1 MLPAHTL
8 KQRSTFILIL
18 STLALL
24 AAPVWA
30 QKSSG
35 HRTVNVE
42 PQQKSDLGFEQIESQ
57 YPGLLEEFGR
67 LAERIKNEVHL
78 PPTRTQSRLLP
89 LLPENTVGLVALPNY
104 GDALHQALTIFQQE
118 LKDSAALRNWWKKA
132 DLGGPKF
139 EDSLDKIYQVSQF
152 LGDEIIISGAAGGSK
167 GNDFSFLMI
176 SELKK
181 PGLEPFL
188 QQLAANLDEKKSSPL
203 HFLKPQELA
212 AAGNDAKKGEIP
224 ILLRPDLLAI
234 SSDVATLR
242 RLNTRIER
250 HESAFASNQF
260 GQRLAQ
266 SYLNGGAS
274 AFVGIDM
281 QKILGDLP
289 VGAPKNQEALQRSG
303 FGDLKYYI
311 WEHKD
316 APGQPT
322 SQGELAFNGPRHGV
336 ASWLAP
342 PAPLGGLDFIS
353 PKAGMVLAVALK
365 SPARMLDD
373 IQELSGSSGPGPLAM
388 LDMMGQQ
395 LNINIK
401 DDVLSKLTG
410 EIVIELEQPEGPH
423 AAPSGKLVLRVNDAD
438 GLARTLSKLL
448 EGAQM
453 PVTPHR
459 EAGFTWNSMVIPSGQ
474 SMTEIAYTFVDG
486 YLVIARGSDS
496 LKEAVR
502 LHRSGESLAKSRD
515 FLAGLPPGHSAV
527 ASAMMYKNFAAMM
540 GPALGQVPPQFAQ
553 LLPKLAMSGGSTA
566 TFAYAEPA
574 SIRWASNS
582 GTVDVGVVLVVAA
595 VAIPNLLKSRM
606 AANEAAVMASLRT
619 VNTAEVTYITA
630 YPEQGYARTLAAL
643 GTPSH
648 GECNPS
654 ATSACLLN
662 STLGCDSAEG
672 CIKNGY
678 RFKLS
683 ATCKGGPCAD
693 YVILAVPLGSEQG
706 SRSFCSTSDAVIRWK
721 TGAPSSATVSAREC
735 KTWEPMR

>member
-18 STLALL
+18 TTLALL
-24 AAPVWA
+24 GAPVWA

-35 HRTVNVE
+35 HRTVTVE
-42 PQQKSDLGFEQIESQ
+42 SQQKPEAGLERIESQ

-89 LLPENTVGLVALPNY
+89 LLPDNTVGLVSLPNY

-118 LKDSAALRNWWKKA
+118 LEDNAALRNWWRKA

-212 AAGNDAKKGEIP
+212 ASGNEAQKGEIP

-260 GQRLAQ
+260 GQRLAR

-316 APGQPT
+316 VPGQPS

-353 PKAGMVLAVALK
+353 PKAGMVFAVALK

-401 DDVLSKLTG
+401 DDVLGKLTG
-410 EIVIELEQPEGPH
+410 EIVIEVEQPEAPH

-459 EAGFTWNSMVIPSGQ
+459 EAGFTWNSMVIPSGEN
-474 SMTEIAYTFVDG
+474 MTEIAYTFVDG
-486 YLVIARGSDS
+486 YLVISRGSDS

-502 LHRSGESLAKSRD
+502 LHRSGESLAKSRE

-527 ASAMMYKNFAAMM
+527 ASAMMYQNLAAMM
-540 GPALGQVPPQFAQ
+540 GPALSQVPPQFAQ
-553 LLPKLAMSGGSTA
+553 LLPKLASGGSTA

-574 SIRWASNS
+574 SIRWASNN

-595 VAIPNLLKSRM
+595 VAIPNLLHSRM
-606 AANEAAVMASLRT
+606 AANEAAAAASLRT
-619 VNTAEVTYITA
+619 INTAELTYITS
-630 YPEQGYARTLAAL
+630 YPQQGYARTLAAL

-654 ATSACLLN
+654 ATAACLLN

-672 CIKNGY
+672 CVKNGY

-683 ATCKGGPCAD
+683 ASCKGRQCAD
-693 YVILAVPLGSEQG
+693 YVILAVPLDSNQG
-706 SRSFCSTSDAVIRWK
+706 SRSFCSTADGIIRYK
-721 TGAPSSATVSAREC
+721 KGEPQVGPLTVKECSS
-735 KTWEPMR
+735 WQPLN